1 MSVREILMNQANI
14 EENDVAVMM
23 SGGVDSCSVLFSLI
37 ESKKNITAYSF
48 TLEGHES
55 TDFKSSQIVCE
66 HFGIKFVP
74 IYLPTSLETL
84 KKDVRHLIDNEGLRK
99 KTEIECTWAM
109 MYALNEVKEDVV
121 FTGHGADGHFG
132 ISKKA
137 MINYRQTVEKLDT
150 FRINLFG
157 NPNYAQK
164 STLEKMAKDLNKKI
178 IFPYLTQEMRD
189 LFLGTSWESI
199 NKPKEKQPILDSF
212 KEYFEQIKIRKHTNF
227 QLGDSKIAEGFTR
240 LLETDLNNK
249 NYKSVIGIYNAISR
263 GEV

>member
-1 MSVREILMNQANI
+1 MSVRDILLKEANI
-14 EENDVAVMM
+14 IENDVAIMM

-55 TDFKSSQIVCE
+55 TDFKSSKIVCE

-74 IYLPTSLETL
+74 IYLPTDIEVL
-84 KKDVRHLIDNEGLRK
+84 KNDVKYLIHNEGLRK

-109 MYALNEVKEDVV
+109 MYALKQVKEDVI

-137 MINYRQTVEKLDT
+137 MINFRQTVESLDT
-150 FRINLFG
+150 FRKNLFG

-164 STLEKMAKDLNKKI
+164 STLEKMSKEMNKKI
-178 IFPYLTQEMRD
+178 VFPYLTQDMRN

-240 LLETDLNNK
+240 LLETEFNK
-249 NYKSVIGIYNAISR
+249 NNYKSVIGIYNAIAR